1 MIIINYVNCCAIY
14 LDFGVFFHRIN
25 KFLFGFLL
33 IIGVTLSI
41 GVMISANPGV
51 IGVFV
56 VVFLQL
62 IRIKLISYN
71 FVGTRVLYE

>member
-1 MIIINYVNCCAIY
+1 
-14 LDFGVFFHRIN
+14 
-25 KFLFGFLL
+25 
-33 IIGVTLSI
+33 
-41 GVMISANPGV
+41 MISANPGV